1 MRFRR
6 LFRALVGARKEVIG
20 QIHVC
25 DTHLRS
31 PNLPQKLS
39 DFLDRSSVLQA
50 ELRSAGSPSLLCGVL
65 DLYRGEYVE
74 FD

>member
-6 LFRALVGARKEVIG
+6 LFRALLGARKEVIG

-39 DFLDRSSVLQA
+39 DFLDRSSVVQA
-50 ELRSAGSPSLLCGVL
+50 ELGSAGSPALLCPVL
-65 DLYRGEYVE
+65 DLHRGEYVE